1 MDGTTVATG
10 RERAT
15 IGRRRTVRAGA
26 VVAVV
31 AAAAFLA
38 WLLVKDDGGSSNK
51 AAESLPV
58 AASATELRR
67 LAESAGHPVYWAG
80 KRPGYTYEL
89 TRTESGSVYIR
100 YLPPG
105 VEVGD
110 KRPDFL
116 TVGTYQ
122 LRGAYAGI
130 RREAK
135 REGAV
140 SRRLPG
146 GGLAVANE
154 QRRKS
159 VHFAYPDSG
168 LQVEVY
174 APSPNVARELV
185 FDGRIRPVR

>member
-1 MDGTTVATG
+1 MNGTTVVSG
-10 RERAT
+10 KERARL
-15 IGRRRTVRAGA
+15 GRRNLRLGA
-26 VVAVV
+26 VVAV
-31 AAAAFLA
+31 AGAAAFLA
-38 WLLVKDDGGSSNK
+38 WLLVKDDDGSSSQATRN
-51 AAESLPV
+51 LPV
-58 AASATELRR
+58 AASVGDLRN
-67 LAESAGHPVYWAG
+67 LARTVDHPVYWAG

-89 TRTESGSVYIR
+89 TRTETGNVYIR

-105 VEVGD
+105 VNVGD
-110 KRPDFL
+110 KRADFL

-122 LRGAYAGI
+122 LRGAYAGVT
-130 RREAK
+130 REAK
-135 REGAV
+135 KEGAV
-140 SRRLPG
+140 SQRLPG

-174 APSPNVARELV
+174 APSPNVARKLV